1 MQDVRIRIGAAAVLS
16 FSAFVSLWG
25 AAAAFF
31 WFFIFTPRL
40 QSIRRL
46 RLVIGAFVMIAII
59 SLLLQITNGSGY
71 SYGIRII
78 VIILIGVWLAGEYH
92 PGEFLHLGVWL
103 AGDHLGFDV
112 GLMAEMGMQS
122 LISLLDDLDRIRIA
136 YILKKIPLDITGI
149 IPAGTLLV
157 HMELIRARDNAE
169 LLAVRGYRD
178 GGALQP
184 GFKTSRLDIVAGLS
198 VMPVFFI
205 AALHFVNFL
214 YFDSAFLK
222 GLL

>member
-40 QSIRRL
+40 ESIRRL
-46 RLVIGAFVMIAII
+46 RFVIGVFVMIGII
-59 SLLLQITNGSGY
+59 SLLLQTMNGSGF
-71 SYGIRII
+71 SYGIRISVI
-78 VIILIGVWLAGEYH
+78 VLIGIWLAGEYH
-92 PGEFLHLGVWL
+92 PGEFLHFGVWL

-136 YILKKIPLDITGI
+136 YILKKIPMGITNI
-149 IPAGTLLV
+149 IPAGTLLIR
-157 HMELIRARDNAE
+157 MELIRARDNAE
-169 LLAVRGYRD
+169 LLAVRGYRH
-178 GGALQP
+178 GGVLHP
-184 GFKTSRLDIVAGLS
+184 EFKTSRLDIAAGLS
-198 VMPVFFI
+198 VIPVFFI
-205 AALHFVNFL
+205 AALQFVNFL

>member
-16 FSAFVSLWG
+16 CSAFVSLWG

-31 WFFIFTPRL
+31 WFLIFTHWL
-40 QSIRRL
+40 ESIRRL
-46 RLVIGAFVMIAII
+46 RFAIGVFVMIGII
-59 SLLLQITNGSGY
+59 SLLLQTMNGSGI
-71 SYGIRII
+71 SYGIRLSVI
-78 VIILIGVWLAGEYH
+78 VLIGIWLAGEYH

-103 AGDHLGFDV
+103 AGDHLGFDL

-122 LISLLDDLDRIRIA
+122 LISLLDDIDRIRIA
-136 YILKKIPLDITGI
+136 YILKKIPLDIAGI

-157 HMELIRARDNAE
+157 RLELIRARDNAE
-169 LLAVRGYRD
+169 LLAVRGYQY

-184 GFKTSRLDIVAGLS
+184 EFKTPRRDIAAGLS
-198 VMPVFFI
+198 VIPVFFI
-205 AALHFVNFL
+205 AALQFVNFL

>member
-16 FSAFVSLWG
+16 CSAFVSLWG
-25 AAAAFF
+25 AAAVFF
-31 WFFIFTPRL
+31 WFLIFTPWL
-40 QSIRRL
+40 ESIRRL
-46 RLVIGAFVMIAII
+46 LFAISVFVMIGII
-59 SLLLQITNGSGY
+59 SLLLQTMNGSGF
-71 SYGIRII
+71 SYGIRLSVI
-78 VIILIGVWLAGEYH
+78 VLIGIWLAGEYH

-122 LISLLDDLDRIRIA
+122 LISLLDDIDRIRIA
-136 YILKKIPLDITGI
+136 YILKKIPLDISRI

-157 HMELIRARDNAE
+157 RMELIRARDNAE
-169 LLAVRGYRD
+169 LLAVRGYQD

-184 GFKTSRLDIVAGLS
+184 EFKTPRRDIAAGLS
-198 VMPVFFI
+198 VIPVFFI
-205 AALHFVNFL
+205 AALQFVNFL